1 MISYKRIDLLKLSIS
16 TDFYILHSDEP
27 LEIKTPIIEYILE
40 KDSINL
46 IINNNSDSHNTLLD
60 ICSYIDRLFN
70 VKDISC
76 SNVKDKNIKIS
87 IDKSSVCYDENG
99 KVIPIKKNG
108 KIICSFKINKGVFI
122 LKQLLFIK

>member
-1 MISYKRIDLLKLSIS
+1 MLSYKRIDLLKISIS
-16 TDFYILHSDEP
+16 NDFEIMHSDES

-46 IINNNSDSHNTLLD
+46 ITNNNSNSHSILLD

-70 VKDISC
+70 IKDISC
-76 SNVKDKNIKIS
+76 SNVKDRNIKLF
-87 IDKSSVCYDENG
+87 IDKTSVCYDENR